1 MPTPTAARAALLL
14 LPSLLAAC
22 AALLDDNS
30 ALIVDERLL
39 AVVARPAEVAPGA
52 TQTLTGLWAGPDG
65 LLPEAALGW
74 GVCRRPKPLAELG
87 PAAPACLEA
96 ESSALETLSP
106 GPTASLTVPD
116 DACSLFGPNPPPPV
130 EGEAPG
136 RPADPDVTGGFYQP
150 VAVFG
155 PEAAEG
161 ETAAGI
167 ASLRLRCGLANVSQE
182 TYIAWNEGY
191 HDNVAPEIESL
202 DLTVDGAPVEVVR
215 AGAQAT
221 ARVPAGVAVVLS
233 LAWPD
238 CPLEARCGDGVCSGG
253 ETEAECAEDC
263 GADGSGCAGA
273 ETYVV
278 HVTGTDTLELAREA
292 VSVAWFTTAGAFDA
306 PRGGRA
312 DDDEARTVDAAW
324 TAPGTTGEALVV
336 AVLRDSRGGVSAL
349 SLTLTVE

>member
-1 MPTPTAARAALLL
+1 MPTLHPARPAGLL
-14 LPSLLAAC
+14 LPLLLAAC
-22 AALLDDNS
+22 AEPLDDNS
-30 ALIVDERLL
+30 ALITEERLL

-52 TQTLTGLWAGPDG
+52 TQTLTGLWAGPEG
-65 LLPEAALGW
+65 LIGEAALGW

-87 PAAPACLEA
+87 PAAPDCLEA
-96 ESSALETLSP
+96 ENSALE
-106 GPTASLTVPD
+106 SLPAGLITSLVVPE

-150 VAVFG
+150 VAVFA

-161 ETAAGI
+161 EIAAGI
-167 ASLRLRCGLANVSQE
+167 ASLRLRCDLANVSQE
-182 TYIAWNEGY
+182 TYIAWNAGY
-191 HDNVAPEIESL
+191 HDNLAPEIESL
-202 DLTVDGAPVEVVR
+202 ELEVDGAPIEVAR
-215 AGAQAT
+215 DGGEAT
-221 ARVPAGVAVVLS
+221 ARVPAGATVGLR

-238 CPLEARCGDGVCSGG
+238 CPLEAACGDGVCSGG
-253 ETEAECAEDC
+253 ETGEVCAEDC
-263 GADGSGCAGA
+263 GAGGLGCAGA

-278 HVTGTDTLELAREA
+278 QVPGTDTLELARES

-312 DDDEARTVDAAW
+312 ADDAARMVDAEW
-324 TAPGTTGEALVV
+324 TAPTTPGEALVV

-349 SLTLTVE
+349 SLTLTAD